1 MSPFNK
7 IYMEKAFELAFTMLG
22 KTSLNPSVGAVIV
35 KNDVIVSTGGT
46 CPYGHDHAEIVAIKN
61 AKSDVKGS
69 EMYVTLEPC
78 CHYGKT
84 PPCTES
90 IINAGIARIYIPLL
104 DPNPLVAG
112 KGIMRLR
119 DAGVDVVMVNEM
131 ADYASDFIRQFKK
144 SVLRNRSYII
154 HKSAI
159 TLDGRTAT
167 RSGDSRWISSIHSR
181 YIVHRLRG
189 IVDAIIIGK
198 GTLLRDNPTLNVR
211 MDSFPDDVKA
221 DIAGLSAPLSGRDSI
236 FLRLLL
242 QSQLHS
248 DSSPMRVILG
258 LPDKLNLTDNV
269 FFDDNYLFFV
279 AGRERVGLQERSDCG
294 VIEELIEG
302 ERIVFTEG
310 DSKRDQI
317 HHVLEELNRRGR
329 MLVLLE
335 GGATVAGSFFDA
347 GEIDQF
353 FYFISPRVVGS
364 GLPPIAGEGFNT
376 IRDSLALHDV
386 TMVTIEEDIL
396 FNAYKEPYN
405 FERM

>member
-7 IYMEKAFELAFTMLG
+7 IYMEKAFAFAFAMLG
-22 KTSLNPSVGAVIV
+22 KTSLNPPVGAVIV
-35 KNDVIVSTGGT
+35 KNDEIVSAGGT
-46 CPYGHDHAEIVAIKN
+46 CPYGQDHAEIVAIKG
-61 AKSDVKGS
+61 AGSDLRGA

-90 IINAGIARIYIPLL
+90 IVNAGIARVYVPLL

-112 KGIMRLR
+112 KGIMQLR
-119 DAGVDVVMVNEM
+119 NAGVDVVMVSEM
-131 ADYASDFIRQFKK
+131 ADHASDFIRQFKK
-144 SVLRNRSYII
+144 SVLRKRSYII
-154 HKSAI
+154 HKSAL

-167 RSGDSRWISSIHSR
+167 RSGDSRWISSVHSR
-181 YIVHRLRG
+181 YVVHRLRS

-211 MDSFPDDVKA
+211 MDSFPDDIKA
-221 DIAGLSAPLSGRDSI
+221 DVAGLSASLSGRDSI

-242 QSQLHS
+242 RSQLCS
-248 DSSPMRVILG
+248 DSFPLRVVLG
-258 LPDKLNLTDNV
+258 LPDKLNLTDNI

-279 AGRERVGLQERSDCG
+279 EGSRDLLRKRGDHAI
-294 VIEELIEG
+294 IEKLVEG
-302 ERIVFTEG
+302 ERIAFIEG
-310 DSKRDQI
+310 DSKREQI

-353 FYFISPRVVGS
+353 FYFISPRIVGS

-376 IRDSLALHDV
+376 ISDSLKLHDF
-386 TMVTIEEDIL
+386 TMVAIKDDIL

-405 FERM
+405 FEMM